1 MEDILVTASEYSML
15 IALKNGTKNVK
26 ELHHRLGY
34 TEDNCQSR
42 IYYFVSSGWIE
53 RNHLKSGFKFLVPIE
68 RFVVYPNEIVK
79 QFRMR
84 NDQRPFKLH
93 DTSHITPVQIDQIKK
108 LTKLGYRR
116 TDIAK
121 RLQIKKSDLLMVL
134 LEQNITSTN
143 KPLTD
148 DEADFNRGERLLR
161 YRESFLKAKELKETG
176 FSNKDIADYLNQKNF
191 KNMNNT
197 PFLPNTIHKLLT
209 RTPKILME
217 EINEIKNQEIAQ

>member
-15 IALKNGTKNVK
+15 VALKNGIKNVK

-93 DTSHITPVQIDQIKK
+93 DTRHITPIQIDQIRK

-161 YRESFLKAKELKETG
+161 YKEAYLKARELRDIG
-176 FSNKDIADYLNQKNF
+176 FMNKDIADYLNKNNF